1 VSIASYWVEIL
12 TLASPSLVSMGI
24 QSQRIDFMIVD
35 VVRQAKNW
43 QKLQTAAD
51 VLAAAVAY

>member
-1 VSIASYWVEIL
+1 
-12 TLASPSLVSMGI
+12 MGI
-24 QSQRIDFMIVD
+24 QSQRIDVMIVD

-51 VLAAAVAY
+51 VLAAAVVH